1 MTHSAENREPDRAE
15 PEAGSHGRSAD
26 ERASSAGPGSAAGA
40 SRARLPASTIAWGVA
55 LGGAVG
61 IAATLAAF
69 AYVARGTAEILTLEA
84 LRAAQAQWEQAGPA
98 SYNQELELVGSQ
110 AGTILVEVRHGE
122 VTRMVR
128 NGYQPSQQRTWRYW
142 SVPGQFET
150 IEVDWEAAQD
160 PPRGFGVAPGTRA
173 ILRAEFD
180 PQYGY
185 PRYYQRILLGTGIH
199 VEWRVTRFEAVP
211 D

>member
-1 MTHSAENREPDRAE
+1 
-15 PEAGSHGRSAD
+15 
-26 ERASSAGPGSAAGA
+26 SAGAGSAAGA
-40 SRARLPASTIAWGVA
+40 ARARLPASTIAWGVA

-69 AYVARGTAEILTLEA
+69 AYFVRGTAEVLTLEA
-84 LRAAQAQWEQAGPA
+84 LREAQAKWEEAGPA

-110 AGTILVEVRHGE
+110 AGTIQVEVRRGE

-128 NGYQPSQQRTWRYW
+128 NGYQPSQQRTWWYW

-150 IEVDWEAAQD
+150 IDVDWEAAQD

-185 PRYYQRILLGTGIH
+185 PRFYQRVLLGTGIH
-199 VEWRVTRFEAVP
+199 VEWRVTRFEAVA